1 MCRLGCETLFDCT
14 LKFTTVAKVDVRG
27 HFPVIYHFDTLPKLF
42 EIRKSKLFRK
52 SLDTPYPP
60 FSIKSTLYVQVV
72 WNFIWPFKSLYSFLN
87 VYSQAQLSTT
97 LMSLA
102 VISFFHLKTMKQMS
116 TIANFP

>member
-1 MCRLGCETLFDCT
+1 MCRLGCETLFNCT
-14 LKFTTVAKVDVRG
+14 LKFTTVAKVDVREQ
-27 HFPVIYHFDTLPKLF
+27 FPVIYHFDTLPKW
-42 EIRKSKLFRK
+42 KLFRK
-52 SLDTPYPP
+52 SLYTPYPP

-97 LMSLA
+97 LMNIA

-116 TIANFP
+116 TIASFP